1 MEGNTVDFNIPE
13 GESLSLYVTRRQT
26 ERGSIE
32 IGKGNYPF
40 LDEKALRSTSFKD
53 VSILHPLPRVDEVSP
68 EVDQDP
74 RSLYFRQ
81 AAVGIPIRMALM
93 LHLLGSGNVE
103 GKTSKVTG
111 SAQFSGVKYARSD
124 FVCSNETCI
133 SNKEKQFSKP
143 AYEIVK
149 DKQYKLRC
157 LYCDFETICDLV
169 GNIES
174 KFFYSTELLDR
185 FLPTVLLE
193 NVRFFKSDQEAELAG
208 FKKASDRWNKLQ
220 WKTGGNS
227 RDWIETITE

>member
-1 MEGNTVDFNIPE
+1 MDVLPE
-13 GESLSLYVTRRQT
+13 SGASNFTR
-26 ERGSIE
+26 E
-32 IGKGNYPF
+32 IK
-40 LDEKALRSTSFKD
+40 KKRA
-53 VSILHPLPRVDEVSP
+53 
-68 EVDQDP
+68 
-74 RSLYFRQ
+74 
-81 AAVGIPIRMALM
+81 
-93 LHLLGSGNVE
+93 
-103 GKTSKVTG
+103 
-111 SAQFSGVKYARSD
+111 
-124 FVCSNETCI
+124 
-133 SNKEKQFSKP
+133 
-143 AYEIVK
+143 EIVK

>member
-1 MEGNTVDFNIPE
+1 M
-13 GESLSLYVTRRQT
+13 YVTRRQT
-26 ERGSIE
+26 ERGSVE

-40 LDEKALRSTSFKD
+40 LDEKAISSINFKD

-68 EVDQDP
+68 EVDKDP

-93 LHLLGSGNVE
+93 LHILGSGDAENDRARIFNSV
-103 GKTSKVTG
+103 
-111 SAQFSGVKYARSD
+111 QLSGVKYARSD
-124 FVCSNETCI
+124 FICSNKTCI
-133 SNKEKQFSKP
+133 SNKESQFSKP
-143 AYEIVK
+143 TYEIVK

-174 KFFYSTELLDR
+174 KFFYSSELLDR

-193 NVRFFKSDQEAELAG
+193 NVRFFRSEQEAELAG

-220 WKTGGNS
+220 WKTVRNS
-227 RDWIETITE
+227 RDWIQTITE